1 MNCSP
6 ITITELIA
14 GQRMGTCENMKEIE
28 ENVQEVIVYSEKE
41 ISTRT
46 SLLSKKYLISF
57 GVFIASVI
65 AIRMAFLWWRGFF
78 SIVDCLISLN
88 EEIQLT
94 IFNRDVT
101 EQRFSRRP
109 TITIKSKGSKV
120 SATVYGDSY
129 HIEQLRI
136 TSFLSKILKSFLF
149 IQLSYYSYSLSFDTC
164 E

>member
-1 MNCSP
+1 M
-6 ITITELIA
+6 
-14 GQRMGTCENMKEIE
+14 
-28 ENVQEVIVYSEKE
+28 EK
-41 ISTRT
+41 IDIKT

-101 EQRFSRRP
+101 GQRFSRRP
-109 TITIKSKGSKV
+109 AITIKSKGSKV